1 MKKLLR
7 SRPVF
12 GVEFRASLF
21 AGRLM
26 NAYRVHR
33 YDPAIACGIQFPY
46 ALSMSILDQAI
57 TPRRPVQH
65 NDDSA
70 VSSLP
75 LLMLNS
81 AQRDSLLESTLPPFI
96 PALRIDGQS
105 LPQGKCITS
114 ASEGQESHLYTSQVI
129 KDHCWSESPILDL
142 AIISGE
148 RITRPGYCR
157 AGY

>member
-26 NAYRVHR
+26 DAYLTTS
-33 YDPAIACGIQFPY
+33 YGQAISF
-46 ALSMSILDQAI
+46 SVSILDQAI

-70 VSSLP
+70 VSSLS
-75 LLMLNS
+75 LLMPNS
-81 AQRDSLLESTLPPFI
+81 ARRDSPLESTLPPFI

-105 LPQGKCITS
+105 LPQGKCVTS
-114 ASEGQESHLYTSQVI
+114 ASEG
-129 KDHCWSESPILDL
+129 
-142 AIISGE
+142 
-148 RITRPGYCR
+148 
-157 AGY
+157 